1 MTEISPVIRNK
12 MKIRLLMKEVTVRL
26 IKLSHDRFW
35 RCQRGK
41 LRQFSLWKCAEMVQ
55 VGAKCKFCGKLFKIN
70 DGNNKSITRHI
81 TAEGPEFPVVPPNM
95 RSVKSSCNFCEI
107 HA

>member
-55 VGAKCKFCGKLFKIN
+55 VGAK
-70 DGNNKSITRHI
+70 
-81 TAEGPEFPVVPPNM
+81 
-95 RSVKSSCNFCEI
+95 
-107 HA
+107 